1 MPVTRFAPS
10 PTGLPHI
17 GHAHSAL
24 FARAMAGPGGT
35 MLLRMEDIDV
45 TRCRP
50 EFAAAFESDLAWL
63 GLCWPV
69 PVRRQSEHFAEYA
82 AARNRLIGRG
92 LAYPCFCTRSQLAQA
107 MAAPH
112 AGEPVYPG
120 TCRSLS
126 PSARAE
132 RIAAGDPHGWRLD
145 VAAALA
151 QTGTLAW
158 RDLDHGMVAADPLA
172 GGDVLIARKDIPAS
186 YHLAVT
192 WDDAVQGVE
201 LVTRGEDL
209 FTATHVHRLLQ
220 ALLDLPVP
228 IWRHHRLLLDAQGK
242 RFAKRDRAPTL
253 AGLREAGCSAAQVR
267 ARAGFPDQPAMEPV

>member
-1 MPVTRFAPS
+1 MPITRFAPS
-10 PTGLPHI
+10 PTGLLHI

-24 FARAMAGPGGT
+24 FAQAAAGSGGT
-35 MLLRMEDIDV
+35 MLLRLEDIDL

-50 EFAAAFESDLAWL
+50 DFATAIEADLAWL
-63 GLCWPV
+63 GLGWPL
-69 PVRRQSEHFAEYA
+69 PVRRQSEHFGEYRTA
-82 AARNRLIGRG
+82 LERLIGRG
-92 LAYPCFCTRSQLAQA
+92 LAYPCFCTRSQLAAA

-120 TCRSLS
+120 ICRALS
-126 PSARAE
+126 PAERAD
-132 RIAAGDPHGWRLD
+132 RIAAGDAHGWRLD

-151 QTGTLAW
+151 ETGPLEW
-158 RDLDHGMVAADPLA
+158 RDLDHGLVPATPLD

-192 WDDAVQGVE
+192 WDDALQRVE
-201 LVTRGEDL
+201 LVTRGDDL
-209 FTATHVHRLLQ
+209 FAATHVHRLLQ

-228 IWRHHRLLLDAQGK
+228 VWHHHRLLLDAEGK

-253 AGLREAGCSAAQVR
+253 AAMRAAGISAAELR
-267 ARAGFPDQPAMEPV
+267 ARAGFPDQPAA

>member
-1 MPVTRFAPS
+1 MPITRFAPS
-10 PTGLPHI
+10 PTGLLHI

-24 FARAMAGPGGT
+24 FATAMAGPRGT
-35 MLLRMEDIDV
+35 MLLRLEDIDI
-45 TRCRP
+45 TRCRS
-50 EFAAAFESDLAWL
+50 EFGAAIEADLAWL
-63 GLCWPV
+63 GLSWPV
-69 PVRRQSEHFAEYA
+69 PARRQSEHFAEYRA
-82 AARNRLIGRG
+82 ALDRLIAMG
-92 LAYPCFCTRSQLAQA
+92 LAYPCFCTRAQLAAA

-112 AGEPVYPG
+112 GAEPAYPG
-120 TCRSLS
+120 ICRALA
-126 PSARAE
+126 PAERDE
-132 RIAAGDPHGWRLD
+132 RIAAGAAHGWRLD

-151 QTGTLAW
+151 RTGPLTW
-158 RDLDHGMVAADPLA
+158 RDLDHGVISAAPPE

-201 LVTRGEDL
+201 LVTRGQDL

-228 IWRHHRLLLDAQGK
+228 VWRHHPLLLDAQGR

-253 AGLREAGCSAAQVR
+253 AAMRAAGRSAAEIR
-267 ARAGFPDQPAMEPV
+267 ALAGFPDQPAA